1 MIWSLPSRWQSS
13 RASWRRAAQAPFWRE
28 QHGSARRLP
37 LNDGIFFNTENG
49 GNDQYGGIKQLD
61 DGSYEIQYVGMLGQI
76 NIQNATF
83 FYAQKGDYQDIYKL
97 AKTGDADGT
106 YTAKAQLQKFGT
118 NGSSMANAAMH
129 EDVMITI
136 SEAGCVLGGVIT
148 FCDESYD
155 ADKDCYDLAV
165 VPRPCWAAW
174 ITAPSTRASRPCT
187 CASPTCS
194 RRPATPTRT

>member
-13 RASWRRAAQAPFWRE
+13 RASWRRAAQASFWRE
-28 QHGSARRLP
+28 QHGSARRPP

-97 AKTGDADGT
+97 AKTG
-106 YTAKAQLQKFGT
+106 
-118 NGSSMANAAMH
+118 
-129 EDVMITI
+129 
-136 SEAGCVLGGVIT
+136 VIT

-155 ADKDCYDLAV
+155 ADKGCYDLVV

-194 RRPATPTRT
+194 RRPATPTRM